1 MEPEKEIIDPVKMMS
16 TESLLADANQISE
29 RRYESLDKRVKKL
42 EARGM
47 LLPDADEEHILFYM
61 AVFAIAV
68 NFILP
73 AVARLF
79 NVKDDIGV

>member
-1 MEPEKEIIDPVKMMS
+1 MEPEKEIDPVKMMS
-16 TESLLADANQISE
+16 SEQALADANQINE

-47 LLPDADEEHILFYM
+47 FLPDADEEHILFYM

-73 AVARLF
+73 AIGRLF
-79 NVKDDIGV
+79 SKEGME